1 VTTPTTAPAP
11 ARTLP
16 HPSDLRLLGPWY
28 LAVFLN
34 SYAVTLLCAGCYDF
48 ADVALNASA
57 PTRLWMSAAWGL
69 AYIFIS
75 LAAGKTVEKLSAR
88 KTLLAALP
96 LSVLAALLGLLI
108 MTVPHSWTWAP
119 WLLIALMLPLN
130 ITSTTCWPALES
142 AISRNDSRM
151 KLPSRMATY
160 NISWALAGFAAF
172 FTRGAL
178 EEHGWWTIFAVPAL
192 VLLLSFLI
200 LAFFA
205 ITREKNTDPHTEE
218 ESTHDTPAM
227 KKRAVTLLHMA
238 WVGNALAYVGI
249 NVLTPVQTKLADDAN
264 VGHLAANIGMGSLA
278 LAGFVTSVWG
288 LTRAA
293 GFLLAGKWTGW
304 HYKARWLVGAQLAL
318 AASFLLM
325 LLIPNIWVLI
335 ATQILFGL
343 ATALIYSS
351 SLYYAMHTSEGSG
364 GHAGFHEALIGLG
377 IFVGPAVGAL
387 AGGDA
392 RDTAALT
399 RIAWSV
405 TTVLLLG
412 ALAMWIMGAG
422 KDRKLVVTEEPK

>member
-1 VTTPTTAPAP
+1 
-11 ARTLP
+11 
-16 HPSDLRLLGPWY
+16 
-28 LAVFLN
+28 
-34 SYAVTLLCAGCYDF
+34 
-48 ADVALNASA
+48 
-57 PTRLWMSAAWGL
+57 
-69 AYIFIS
+69 
-75 LAAGKTVEKLSAR
+75 
-88 KTLLAALP
+88 
-96 LSVLAALLGLLI
+96 
-108 MTVPHSWTWAP
+108 
-119 WLLIALMLPLN
+119 
-130 ITSTTCWPALES
+130 
-142 AISRNDSRM
+142 
-151 KLPSRMATY
+151 
-160 NISWALAGFAAF
+160 
-172 FTRGAL
+172 
-178 EEHGWWTIFAVPAL
+178 
-192 VLLLSFLI
+192 
-200 LAFFA
+200 
-205 ITREKNTDPHTEE
+205 
-218 ESTHDTPAM
+218 M
-227 KKRAVTLLHMA
+227 KKRATTLLHMA
-238 WVGNALAYVGI
+238 WIGNALAYVGI

-325 LLIPNIWVLI
+325 LLIPNIWLLI

-343 ATALIYSS
+343 STALIYSS

-364 GHAGFHEALIGLG
+364 GHAGLHEALIGLG

-422 KDRKLVVTEEPK
+422 KDRKLVVTEETR